1 MAAQQI
7 KVGIIGLGRSGWG
20 IHAAGIADL
29 PDEFQVVAVADAMKD
44 RQDEA
49 REKFG
54 CQTYDEPEQ
63 LIADDNVELVVIAA
77 PSHLH
82 ASLGIKALEAGKNVV
97 IEKPI
102 ADTVAEIDQLV
113 AAAEKSGTMLTVF
126 QNQRL
131 DPSFLDVKKV
141 IDSGRIGEVVLIR
154 RTVHR
159 FQRRNDWQT
168 LRGHG
173 GGELPNTALHFL
185 DQLLTLVPE
194 DMPIE
199 LLADLRQVNSAGD
212 AEDHVKMTMKP
223 ESGPVIDLE
232 SSMLVAAP
240 QDSWFVVGSA
250 GTISGSPTEL
260 TVKWTDLA
268 SLPALEASPDS
279 PAGRAYGNGETYE
292 WQTETIVPPP
302 NNQRTQQYYRKIYET
317 LRNGADLFVTPS
329 SVRRVSALIDQARE
343 QAHFA

>member
-1 MAAQQI
+1 MTAQQI

-29 PDEFQVVAVADAMKD
+29 PDEFQIVAVADAMKE

-63 LIADDNVELVVIAA
+63 LIADDNVELVVIAT

-82 ASLGIKALEAGKNVV
+82 APLGLKALAAGKNVV

-102 ADTVAEIDQLV
+102 ADSVAEIDQLL
-113 AAAEKSGTMLTVF
+113 AAAQESGTVLTVF

-131 DPSFLDVKKV
+131 DPSFLEVKKV

-154 RTVHR
+154 RAIHR

-168 LRGHG
+168 LRDHG

-212 AEDHVKMTMKP
+212 AEDHVKLTMKP

-232 SSMLVAAP
+232 STMLVAAP

-250 GTISGSPTEL
+250 GTIAGSPSEL
-260 TVKWTDLA
+260 TVTWTDL
-268 SLPALEASPDS
+268 SILPTLEASPD
-279 PAGRAYGNGETYE
+279 AAVGRAYGNGETYE

-302 NNQRTQQYYRKIYET
+302 ANQRTQQYYRMLHAS

-329 SVRRVSALIDQARE
+329 SVRRVSALIEQARK
-343 QAHFA
+343 QADFA